1 MINCFM
7 GFYFSVDENK
17 DGRGSLILLPVTEK
31 HKSN

>member
-1 MINCFM
+1 M

>member
-1 MINCFM
+1 M

-17 DGRGSLILLPVTEK
+17 DGRGNLILLPVTEK